1 MKFLHIEDAKY
12 LDGHKV
18 WLRFSDGK
26 ESEVDLQNELHGRV
40 FEPLKEINYFREFSL
55 EGHTLT
61 WPNGADF
68 APEYLHSTTKQ
79 IQTA

>member
-26 ESEVDLQNELHGRV
+26 EGEVDLQNELHGRV

>member
-26 ESEVDLQNELHGRV
+26 EGEVDLQNELQGRV
-40 FEPLKEINYFREFSL
+40 FEPLKKINYFREFSL

-68 APEYLHSTTKQ
+68 APEYLHSTMKQ

>member
-1 MKFLHIEDAKY
+1 MKFLHIEDSKY

-18 WLRFSDGK
+18 WLKFSDGK
-26 ESEVDLQNELHGRV
+26 EGEVDLQNELQGRV
-40 FEPLKEINYFREFSL
+40 FEPLKKINYFREFSL